1 MTQGYKMTT
10 STHSAQRVRTREER
24 RDAMR
29 LRQTAIMD
37 FDYRSS
43 LSRRLHAVHS
53 LYYEAC
59 ASMDLEQVNRV
70 VVPEVLPIA
79 FSLVHQLLIE
89 DGSVVFVGGPVPQMS
104 ESWATRMGLAINDP
118 GKEKSVAEMMH
129 QRIGDY
135 RAFLDFQRL
144 VFDATEH
151 FVATIEPSTFSD
163 IIVTYPYG
171 RTIAQT
177 FSARVGG
184 GNGISRSDAL
194 ECWIYQHALRHMGEI
209 EHARALVGLQ
219 GMTS

>member
-1 MTQGYKMTT
+1 
-10 STHSAQRVRTREER
+10 
-24 RDAMR
+24 
-29 LRQTAIMD
+29 MD

-43 LSRRLHAVHS
+43 LARRLGAVHS

-59 ASMDLEQVNRV
+59 ATMDLEQVNRV
-70 VVPEVLPIA
+70 VVPGALPIA

-104 ESWATRMGLAINDP
+104 ESWAARMGLAINDP
-118 GKEKSVAEMMH
+118 GKEKTVDEMMN

-135 RAFLDFQRL
+135 QAFLEFQRL
-144 VFDATEH
+144 VFRATED
-151 FVATIEPSTFSD
+151 FVVGIDPATLSEV
-163 IIVTYPYG
+163 IVSYPYG
-171 RTIAQT
+171 PTIAQT

-184 GNGISRSDAL
+184 GQGISRSDAL

-209 EHARALVGLQ
+209 EHARALVGLP